1 MKNTTQGDE
10 NTSITLGGDG
20 VYRWAYEMSLFKNPT
35 ILFLL
40 YKIFGWIALGLWVFV
55 TLISAGDVGFWWKGF
70 LNNLKFFAIFTVGLL
85 VLCTLGYLLYAAIM
99 GGKYCVLFEMD
110 EKGVRHTQM
119 QKQVKKAEVL
129 SLITVLVG
137 LAAKNPTAVGTGLLS
152 SSKTTMYTE
161 FKKVRKIKPKRGAST
176 IILNAAGGQNQV
188 YADKDEFDFVLEY
201 ITSRVPPKEANEK
214 KETK

>member
-1 MKNTTQGDE
+1 
-10 NTSITLGGDG
+10 
-20 VYRWAYEMSLFKNPT
+20 
-35 ILFLL
+35 
-40 YKIFGWIALGLWVFV
+40 
-55 TLISAGDVGFWWKGF
+55 
-70 LNNLKFFAIFTVGLL
+70 
-85 VLCTLGYLLYAAIM
+85 
-99 GGKYCVLFEMD
+99 MD

-137 LAAKNPTAVGTGLLS
+137 LAAKNPTAVGTGLMS
-152 SSKTTMYTE
+152 SAKTAMYTE

-188 YADKDEFDFVLEY
+188 YADKDDFDFVLDY
-201 ITSRVPPKEANEK
+201 ITSRVPV